1 MYLGILLVYVTS
13 TTIYTNL
20 FLINFFCILFYIEI
34 GSFYEEKSLTRQ
46 FGETYIN
53 YKKNTKN
60 TFLLLD
66 RLVMVFNKYIDFFLS
81 SSR

>member
-53 YKKNTKN
+53 YKKYKKIRS
-60 TFLLLD
+60 F
-66 RLVMVFNKYIDFFLS
+66 Y
-81 SSR
+81 